1 MTIKYLNHE
10 GVAAHVESVDLAAIK
25 ALPQPQQLCGYWT
38 AARPIVLLLA
48 SLPILPSQWKTIV
61 AGLVASLDLFCPVK
75 P

>member
-1 MTIKYLNHE
+1 MKINQLNHE
-10 GVAAHVESVDLAAIK
+10 GVANHVAAVDLAAIK
-25 ALPQPQQLCGYWT
+25 ALPQPEQLCAYWM

-48 SLPILPSQWKTIV
+48 SLPLLPAPWKAIV